1 MRRRATI
8 VVFASAVVAL
18 AVSTAGP
25 GLAARTGRPK
35 QGAAASRYYV
45 YWDENEQEDSLRMP
59 GDVHGQLIA
68 PWDPNG
74 QLCIVPGKSGR
85 FTVGYNPT
93 LPSQNNPGSKKPYK
107 APPVGQA
114 LYDRRGTF
122 TGQTMYVPGPYKL
135 PGQKVGGDIP
145 PDQGKTPPTFNSN
158 GTYTGCVFDK
168 SANLFA
174 VDLGTAQGDFPSP
187 DNGRLIEWFA
197 PSYKKACVV
206 MGPTTGGVGPHH
218 VDGQGGLRQPSD
230 MALDKNGDIMLPE
243 AGVANGGVPAG
254 RVLRVDHTSLPKRAS
269 DCPNELYPPDKVRTS
284 VFFQGNLSLLPFPL
298 AIARDPTCDC
308 WAIDSTIGETAVA
321 WFDDNGQQ
329 RADRGVIAGGAIAD
343 IGADPNGYNP
353 FGIAFAPDGT
363 LYMVDIHLHC
373 DPGLTNCGPT
383 TKGGR
388 VLRFGF
394 TNGQPGA
401 PEPIATGL
409 DFPTS
414 VTVCTPATQTCP
426 LPKGTKG

>member
-1 MRRRATI
+1 MRRRATT

-122 TGQTMYVPGPYKL
+122 TGHAMYVPGPYKL
-135 PGQKVGGDIP
+135 HGQKVGGDIP

-197 PSYKKACVV
+197 PSYTKACVV
-206 MGPTTGGVGPHH
+206 MGPTTGGNGPHH
-218 VDGQGGLRQPSD
+218 VDGQ
-230 MALDKNGDIMLPE
+230 
-243 AGVANGGVPAG
+243 
-254 RVLRVDHTSLPKRAS
+254 
-269 DCPNELYPPDKVRTS
+269 
-284 VFFQGNLSLLPFPL
+284 
-298 AIARDPTCDC
+298 
-308 WAIDSTIGETAVA
+308 
-321 WFDDNGQQ
+321 
-329 RADRGVIAGGAIAD
+329 
-343 IGADPNGYNP
+343 
-353 FGIAFAPDGT
+353 
-363 LYMVDIHLHC
+363 
-373 DPGLTNCGPT
+373 
-383 TKGGR
+383 
-388 VLRFGF
+388 
-394 TNGQPGA
+394 
-401 PEPIATGL
+401 
-409 DFPTS
+409 
-414 VTVCTPATQTCP
+414 
-426 LPKGTKG
+426 